1 MPRVRRG
8 LTCSMRVHIPTYFA
22 WTRFSFLCL
31 TQGGQ
36 GRKVHF
42 EWFRSEEHSFLKAC
56 PKPPPPTLLPLAGP
70 GGEERA
76 FPARMNGCFPTS
88 LLSSPRKTS
97 SQVSTPTT
105 QGTFRTD

>member
-42 EWFRSEEHSFLKAC
+42 EWFRSEEHSFRKAC
-56 PKPPPPTLLPLAGP
+56 PKPPPPPPATGWPRGRGARLPLG
-70 GGEERA
+70 
-76 FPARMNGCFPTS
+76 
-88 LLSSPRKTS
+88 
-97 SQVSTPTT
+97 
-105 QGTFRTD
+105 